1 MMQQIIGCALAV
13 EVACLALTGVG
24 AGPVFRL
31 DFEGSTDAVGPG
43 GRVVKPTSAE
53 RVAFVPGLD
62 GQALRAESARLIYP
76 ASVIPV
82 DRGTIEVVVSPLP
95 SGTGGSWMFFCGD
108 ASSWGA
114 AGMPRL
120 WRWNGNP
127 RFDMDGGG
135 TSVHRGPPGW
145 FDWSPGAWHVF
156 TGTWDREAGRVRLF
170 LDGVLLAGKKVGP
183 WQPGQ
188 SQGFAVGGNPHIEGD
203 SVNYARSLIDSLTVF
218 DRVLSLAEIAH
229 RSRRLGICPPPA
241 PHVPMHPEWSNA
253 LAPRAAPGPDLVLA
267 DAGRTEHTIVI
278 PAEPTDVELKAAT
291 DLSRW
296 LWEMSGVPLPVVHEA
311 AATDAKYVISVG
323 STERRRKAGLT
334 EGDRD
339 LGLEGYGID
348 VRGGDLYLWGGSGR
362 GVVNAVYAF
371 LEEDLGCR
379 WYARGTTTIPR
390 HSTVRVAPAPR
401 TFVPVLEIRDPFYW
415 DGFEADWSLRNRT
428 NAPSAAVPEEFGG
441 RVRYVGG
448 YFVHT
453 YNRLVPP
460 GTYFKDH
467 PEYYSEIG
475 GKRVARQ
482 LCVTHPDVVRI
493 SIEKV
498 RSVLRADPTAQLI
511 SVSPNDGRG
520 YCECATCRALDEAE
534 GGTQAA
540 TLLTFVNAVADA
552 IKDEFPHVKVST
564 LAYLNT
570 VQPPK
575 TIRPRDN
582 VAIRLCTDRH
592 AWSRFFE
599 FVTETDEFST
609 AMEAWAE
616 IGAKIHIWDYT
627 VNFSHYSLPSPN
639 LPLVSQNVRW
649 MLAHNARGIMLQ
661 GAYQSPGAARGPL
674 RAWVWGKQLWDSTL
688 NTRDLIRDFTYGFY
702 GKAAE
707 PMQAYNELLW
717 RLWEREYM
725 GALRRAGN
733 IRHPPTSDF
742 LTREFAGEATG
753 LFAEAESL
761 AADDDELVRR
771 VRLARFA
778 LLYLKLSR
786 GPDWLDEDY
795 GTLCAEFADT
805 AKREKVTHLW
815 EGGAAKETHV
825 DTKLKYWRG
834 LAKARNARF
843 SHVRIGPACMFRPDP
858 GDSGK
863 NEKWF
868 AADYADLEWARI
880 ACGEAGG
887 WNKQGFPDMTGAGWY
902 RVRFDVPP
910 QFGTGRKVRL
920 FVGAADEDAV
930 FYLNGAKVF
939 EHTCESTGLTPEQI
953 WDKPFLFDP
962 GDALKP
968 GSENLLAVRVH
979 NRLGMGGLWKPLYL
993 LAVDEDPEPSVV
1005 LDMVRLK
1012 ETGEAGE

>member
-1 MMQQIIGCALAV
+1 MQRMIGCAFFLEMAC
-13 EVACLALTGVG
+13 VALSGV
-24 AGPVFRL
+24 AAEPVLRL
-31 DFEGSTDAVGPG
+31 DFEGGTDAVGVG
-43 GRVVKPTSAE
+43 GRTVKPVVSE
-53 RVAFVPGLD
+53 RIAFAPGLD
-62 GQALRAESARLIYP
+62 GQALRADSARLVYP

-82 DRGTIEVVVSPLP
+82 DRGTIEVVVSPLS
-95 SGTGGSWMFFCGD
+95 SGTGPNWMFFCGD
-108 ASSWGA
+108 ASSWA
-114 AGMPRL
+114 AVGMPRL

-135 TSVHRGPPGW
+135 KSVHSGPPAW
-145 FDWSPGAWHVF
+145 CDWSPGTWHTF
-156 TGTWDREAGRVRLF
+156 TGTWDREAGKVRLF
-170 LDGVLLAGKKVGP
+170 LNGVFLGGKKTEP
-183 WQPGQ
+183 WPPGQ
-188 SQGFAVGGNPHIEGD
+188 SEGFAVGANPHIGGD
-203 SVNYARSLIDSLTVF
+203 SVNYARALIDSLTVF

-229 RSRRLGICPPPA
+229 RSQQLGIAPPSA
-241 PHVPMHPEWSNA
+241 PHVPMHPAWSNA
-253 LAPRAAPGPDLVLA
+253 LTPAGTPGADLLLA
-267 DAGRTEHTIVI
+267 DAGRTEYTILT
-278 PAEPTDVELKAAT
+278 PSAPSDVETKAAA

-296 LWEMSGVPLPVVHEA
+296 LREMSGVSLPVAREGA
-311 AATDAKYVISVG
+311 APVGKYAISVG
-323 STERRRKAGLT
+323 ATERRREAGVS
-334 EGDRD
+334 GADRD

-348 VRGGDLYLWGGSGR
+348 ARGRDLYLWGGSGR

-379 WYARGTTTIPR
+379 WYARGTVSVPHRT
-390 HSTVRVAPAPR
+390 TVRVAPTPR

-415 DGFEADWSLRNRT
+415 DAFEADWSLRNRT

-441 RVRYVGG
+441 RVRYAGG
-448 YFVHT
+448 FFVHT

-460 GTYFKDH
+460 SVHFKEH

-498 RSVLRADPTAQLI
+498 LSVLRADPTAQLI

-520 YCECATCRALDEAE
+520 YCECATCRALDDAE
-534 GGTQAA
+534 GGTQSA

-552 IKDEFPHVKVST
+552 IRDEFPHVKVST
-564 LAYLNT
+564 LAYLDT

-582 VAIRLCTDRH
+582 VVIRLCTDRH
-592 AWSRFFE
+592 AWSHFFE

-609 AMEAWAE
+609 AMKAWAE

-639 LPLVSQNVRW
+639 LPVVSQNVRW
-649 MLAHNARGIMLQ
+649 MMAHNARGIMLQ
-661 GAYQSPGAARGPL
+661 GAYQGPGAARGPM
-674 RAWVWGKQLWDSTL
+674 RAWVWGKQLWDPTL

-725 GALRRAGN
+725 GALRPAGN

-742 LTREFAGEATG
+742 LTREFAAEGTK
-753 LFAEAESL
+753 LFADAESL
-761 AADDDELVRR
+761 AAGDAELIRR
-771 VRLARFA
+771 VRLAEFA

-786 GPDWLDEDY
+786 GPDWLEEDY
-795 GTLCAEFADT
+795 GALCTEFAAT
-805 AKREKVTHLW
+805 AKRERVTHLW
-815 EGGAAKETHV
+815 EGGLSKESHV
-825 DTKLKYWRG
+825 DEKLRYWRG
-834 LAKARNARF
+834 LAKAQNARF
-843 SHVRIGPACMFRPDP
+843 SCVRIGPQCMFRPDP
-858 GDSGK
+858 GNAG
-863 NEKWF
+863 EKQEWF

-880 ACGEAGG
+880 AGGEDGG
-887 WNKQGFPDMTGAGWY
+887 WNKQGFPDLTGTGWY
-902 RVRFDVPP
+902 RIRFDVPP

-930 FYLNGAKVF
+930 LYLNGTKVF
-939 EHTCESTGLTPEQI
+939 EHTCESTGLTPEKI

-962 GDALKP
+962 GEALKP
-968 GSENLLAVRVH
+968 GGENLLAVRIH
-979 NRLGMGGLWKPLYL
+979 NRLGMGGLWQPLYL
-993 LAVDEDPEPSVV
+993 LAVDEDPPPSVV
-1005 LDMVRLK
+1005 IDMVRLK
-1012 ETGEAGE
+1012 EERQGGE